1 MWRRCVQASFKVRG
15 IMDAALL
22 TIKVLEHAG
31 RAYWGTTYRGEEC
44 FLYRFAPMKA
54 YANDRWR
61 IVRWGS
67 EWPLF
72 LSDWVNLWEPLA
84 TPVKLPKDDE
94 GFVAFKRTDLARP
107 VKQMTYRGW
116 YLYLPPERAARPEGT
131 GAIPG
136 LFELVPV
143 DVEPLGEQA
152 SDVPVELPVL
162 LGGP

>member
-1 MWRRCVQASFKVRG
+1 
-15 IMDAALL
+15 MDDTARLI
-22 TIKVLEHAG
+22 IKVLWHEG
-31 RAYWGTTYRGEEC
+31 RAYWGTTYREEDC
-44 FLYRFAPMKA
+44 FLYRFAPMKLFG
-54 YANDRWR
+54 NDRWR

-72 LSDWVNLWEPLA
+72 LTDWVSLWQPVAE
-84 TPVKLPKDDE
+84 PVKLPRE
-94 GFVAFKRTDLARP
+94 HSGFRAFKRTDLARP
-107 VKQMTYRGW
+107 VNQLTYRGW

-143 DVEPLGEQA
+143 DVEPLGMTA
-152 SDVPVELPVL
+152 PGDPGDLPVL